1 MDIEHTVVA
10 DARQA
15 AVAAWPLVMSDSDSD
30 SRESGAGEGEGAC
43 GKLLEEI
50 AEQDGATEIDPIQ
63 VMLERLLA
71 YSDLDP
77 SLVGEEER
85 ERLHGRLVEVGA
97 DPAPT
102 TLLFTRQD
110 TTSHTVTEVAL
121 DTVSDQPRTLLLKPS
136 SGPIKLLPLADTVVT
151 DNFLARG
158 SVPLVLRSHP
168 LHAARQCSVVTEF
181 SQWLAAMENQDF
193 TLNNPMQAGG
203 LDSAVSVL
211 ESDSSSQ
218 IVRGGHF
225 PRINPSDCV

>member
-1 MDIEHTVVA
+1 
-10 DARQA
+10 
-15 AVAAWPLVMSDSDSD
+15 MSDSDSD

-50 AEQDGATEIDPIQ
+50 AEQDGAAEADPIQ

-110 TTSHTVTEVAL
+110 TTVTEVAL